1 MWCTANAAGPAWIR
15 YDFDRLYKLQEMWVW
30 NYNNDFEYLLN
41 AGMKNVTV
49 EYSSDGLTWQTLGQY
64 VLPQAPSAGG
74 YAHDAT
80 IICGVAARA
89 VRITATSN
97 YGGAASGLSEVRFYS
112 LPVQARQ
119 PQPAPG
125 TQNIGLDPT
134 LTWWAGREVV
144 SHQVYLGTDAN
155 NLPLAGTVA
164 VTSYTAS
171 LHLGIDLL
179 LAR

>member
-1 MWCTANAAGPAWIR
+1 MTSIE
-15 YDFDRLYKLQEMWVW
+15 FIKLQEMWVW

-80 IICGVAARA
+80 ISCGVAARA

-119 PQPAPG
+119 RSRPPEPG
-125 TQNIGLDPT
+125 SASASNTDPD
-134 LTWWAGREVV
+134 LVGPDGRR
-144 SHQVYLGTDAN
+144 SPTKVYLGTDAN

-164 VTSYTAS
+164 VSRLPRFLES
-171 LHLGIDLL
+171 RHDLL
-179 LAR
+179 LARR